1 MGYIEINAFGVVL
14 RPSYLITNHVEQRNF
29 LNMFK
34 YVFSSRTTMDNIQNF
49 GREIINYI
57 MHSPLLS
64 GIGGLLLVVAFMYL
78 LFDSYFD

>member
-1 MGYIEINAFGVVL
+1 
-14 RPSYLITNHVEQRNF
+14 
-29 LNMFK
+29 
-34 YVFSSRTTMDNIQNF
+34 MDNIQNF